1 MSQFHKAERKKGK
14 LRLGIAGPAGSGKTY
29 SALLIAFGLGGRV
42 AMIDTERGS
51 GELYDHLGAYD
62 VCTIEAPFEP
72 RKYVEAIHA
81 AEDLGYETIITDSL
95 SHAWVGQGGLL
106 DVHGHIADKTGNS
119 WSAWRQVTPKHN
131 ELVDAMLQS
140 SCHVIAAMRSKME
153 YTQVEE
159 NGKKQVKKLGMSP
172 IQRDG
177 MEYEFTVF
185 IDLDHHHTATATK
198 DRTTLFDG
206 QYFVPTVETG
216 KTLLAWLEND
226 GRVEPEFARQE
237 KTVSAQASAQTG
249 ARTEGKPGRK
259 AAALEAATKAPVN
272 ESGSKT
278 RQETASPADGPAQ
291 PETRPATNQPAANQ
305 PAAETKLEPAP
316 RKPAPEQVETKDASE
331 SAPTRSTGPSVLKP
345 LFARI
350 GNLNLPGDAYKR
362 YCYKRYGVASMTELS
377 PEQITEQVKILDS
390 LKRPARLKEF
400 RAVLEG
406 FGGNGGAAGES
417 AGDGAPIQPHTMN
430 AASAV
435 TETKRGNQVDPAQIP
450 AQASAGAASRAAG
463 GFNLF

>member
-14 LRLGIAGPAGSGKTY
+14 LRLAIAGPAGSGKTY
-29 SALLIAFGLGGRV
+29 SALLIALGLGGRI

-51 GELYDHLGAYD
+51 GELYDHLGEYD
-62 VCTIEAPFEP
+62 ACTIHPPFEP
-72 RKYVEAIHA
+72 KKYVETIRA
-81 AEDLGYETIITDSL
+81 AEDLGYETIIIDSL

-140 SCHVIAAMRSKME
+140 KCHIIATMRSKME
-153 YTQVEE
+153 YAQVEE

-185 IDLDHHHTATATK
+185 IDLDQQHTATTTK

-216 KTLLAWLEND
+216 RTLLAWLENNGQAAPGAVD
-226 GRVEPEFARQE
+226 QERPLTGRQQEEAQHNKGKAGATTKTEAAESRQ
-237 KTVSAQASAQTG
+237 
-249 ARTEGKPGRK
+249 K
-259 AAALEAATKAPVN
+259 AAPSPQAQQTDETGKASVATSPQ
-272 ESGSKT
+272 G
-278 RQETASPADGPAQ
+278 ET
-291 PETRPATNQPAANQ
+291 
-305 PAAETKLEPAP
+305 
-316 RKPAPEQVETKDASE
+316 KPAP
-331 SAPTRSTGPSVLKP
+331 TGMADGMKS

-350 GNLNLPGDAYKR
+350 GALDLPREGYKR
-362 YCYKRYGVASMTELS
+362 YCYKRYGIASMTKMT
-377 PEQITEQVKILDS
+377 PEQIAEQAKILDS

-400 RAVLEG
+400 KAVLEG
-406 FGGNGGAAGES
+406 FGDNGQGTGGAATMS
-417 AGDGAPIQPHTMN
+417 APSLN
-430 AASAV
+430 AAATGTV
-435 TETKRGNQVDPAQIP
+435 PIP
-450 AQASAGAASRAAG
+450 VQAAAGIAPAAG
-463 GFNLF
+463 GFDLF

>member
-72 RKYVEAIHA
+72 RKYVEAIHT
-81 AEDLGYETIITDSL
+81 AEDLGYETIIIDSL

-140 SCHVIAAMRSKME
+140 RCHVIAAMRSKME

-206 QYFVPTVETG
+206 QYFAPTVETG

-226 GRVEPEFARQE
+226 GKAEPEFGHRE

-259 AAALEAATKAPVN
+259 AAASEAETKAPVN

-278 RQETASPADGPAQ
+278 KEGSASPAGASAQ
-291 PETRPATNQPAANQ
+291 PETRSATNQPTANQ
-305 PAAETKLEPAP
+305 PAAETKPVPSP
-316 RKPAPEQVETKDASE
+316 RKPAPEHAETKAAPE
-331 SAPTRSTGPSVLKP
+331 STMTGPTGMSGLKP
-345 LFARI
+345 LFA
-350 GNLNLPGDAYKR
+350 
-362 YCYKRYGVASMTELS
+362 
-377 PEQITEQVKILDS
+377 
-390 LKRPARLKEF
+390 
-400 RAVLEG
+400 
-406 FGGNGGAAGES
+406 
-417 AGDGAPIQPHTMN
+417 
-430 AASAV
+430 
-435 TETKRGNQVDPAQIP
+435 
-450 AQASAGAASRAAG
+450 
-463 GFNLF
+463 

>member
-14 LRLGIAGPAGSGKTY
+14 LRLAIAGPAGSGKTY
-29 SALLIAFGLGGRV
+29 SALLIGLGLGGRI

-51 GELYDHLGAYD
+51 GELYDHLGEYD
-62 VCTIEAPFEP
+62 ACTIQPPFEP
-72 RKYVEAIHA
+72 RKYVETIRA
-81 AEDLGYETIITDSL
+81 AEDLGYETIIIDSL

-140 SCHVIAAMRSKME
+140 KCHVIATMRSKME
-153 YTQVEE
+153 YAQVEE

-185 IDLDHHHTATATK
+185 IDLDQQHTATTTK

-216 KTLLAWLEND
+216 RTLLAWLENN
-226 GRVEPEFARQE
+226 GQPSMGAVAQE
-237 KTVSAQASAQTG
+237 KSFAGRQQEETRGDRGKVPAASAEVATLQRKTAPSPLACPTG
-249 ARTEGKPGRK
+249 EMGKPS
-259 AAALEAATKAPVN
+259 ATATLES
-272 ESGSKT
+272 E
-278 RQETASPADGPAQ
+278 
-291 PETRPATNQPAANQ
+291 
-305 PAAETKLEPAP
+305 
-316 RKPAPEQVETKDASE
+316 RKPGSPDGMKN
-331 SAPTRSTGPSVLKP
+331 

-350 GNLNLPGDAYKR
+350 GALDLPREGYKR
-362 YCYKRYGVASMTELS
+362 YCYKRYGIFSMTEMT
-377 PEQITEQVKILDS
+377 PEQIAEQAKILDS

-400 RAVLEG
+400 KAVLEG
-406 FGGNGGAAGES
+406 FGDNGQGKGGAAS
-417 AGDGAPIQPHTMN
+417 MN
-430 AASAV
+430 APSPLNASAV
-435 TETKRGNQVDPAQIP
+435 GMAPIP
-450 AQASAGAASRAAG
+450 VQTAAGSAQAAAG
-463 GFNLF
+463 GFDLF

>member
-14 LRLGIAGPAGSGKTY
+14 LRLAIAGPAGSGKTY
-29 SALLIAFGLGGRV
+29 SALLIALGLGGRI

-51 GELYDHLGAYD
+51 GELYDHLGEYD
-62 VCTIEAPFEP
+62 ACTIHPPFEP
-72 RKYVEAIHA
+72 RKYVETIRA
-81 AEDLGYETIITDSL
+81 AEDLGYETIIIDSL

-140 SCHVIAAMRSKME
+140 KCHVIATMRSKME
-153 YTQVEE
+153 YAQVEE

-185 IDLDHHHTATATK
+185 IDLDQQHTATTTK

-216 KTLLAWLEND
+216 RTLLAWLENN
-226 GRVEPEFARQE
+226 GQVVPGAVAQE
-237 KTVSAQASAQTG
+237 KPLVGRQQEEAQGDRGKVGAAKAEAFPQKVATQQAGSTGRDAASATLPPAGQAVQSEKDDETG
-249 ARTEGKPGRK
+249 KASA
-259 AAALEAATKAPVN
+259 AAALSQQAWQTGETGKHSAAATPQGEKKQATPVGMSN
-272 ESGSKT
+272 GLKT
-278 RQETASPADGPAQ
+278 
-291 PETRPATNQPAANQ
+291 
-305 PAAETKLEPAP
+305 
-316 RKPAPEQVETKDASE
+316 
-331 SAPTRSTGPSVLKP
+331 
-345 LFARI
+345 LFAKI
-350 GNLNLPGDAYKR
+350 GALDLPREGYKR
-362 YCYKRYGVASMTELS
+362 YCYKRYGIASLTEMT
-377 PEQITEQVKILDS
+377 PEQIAEQAKILDS

-406 FGGNGGAAGES
+406 FGGNGQGTERTASMSAPSLNASATEAAPVSVRGAG
-417 AGDGAPIQPHTMN
+417 GPVPIASQ
-430 AASAV
+430 AASGTA
-435 TETKRGNQVDPAQIP
+435 T
-450 AQASAGAASRAAG
+450 AAG
-463 GFNLF
+463 GFDLF

>member
-62 VCTIEAPFEP
+62 ACTIEAPFEP

-81 AEDLGYETIITDSL
+81 AEDLGYETIIIDSL

-140 SCHVIAAMRSKME
+140 RCHVIAAMRSKME

-226 GRVEPEFARQE
+226 GKAEPEFARRE
-237 KTVSAQASAQTG
+237 KPVSAQTG
-249 ARTEGKPGRK
+249 AQTGLRNEGKPGRK
-259 AAALEAATKAPVN
+259 AAASEADTK
-272 ESGSKT
+272 T
-278 RQETASPADGPAQ
+278 
-291 PETRPATNQPAANQ
+291 
-305 PAAETKLEPAP
+305 
-316 RKPAPEQVETKDASE
+316 APE
-331 SAPTRSTGPSVLKP
+331 STATGHSVLKP

-350 GNLNLPGDAYKR
+350 GNLDLPREAYKR

-390 LKRPARLKEF
+390 LKRPTRLKEF

-406 FGGNGGAAGES
+406 FGGNGACDRYSVGS
-417 AGDGAPIQPHTMN
+417 ASPACMN
-430 AASAV
+430 ASRRSTHV
-435 TETKRGNQVDPAQIP
+435 PQVPQWIAP
-450 AQASAGAASRAAG
+450 P
-463 GFNLF
+463 L

>member
-72 RKYVEAIHA
+72 RKYVEAIHT
-81 AEDLGYETIITDSL
+81 AEDLGYETIIIDSL

-140 SCHVIAAMRSKME
+140 RCHVIAAMRSKME

-177 MEYEFTVF
+177 MEYEFTVL

-226 GRVEPEFARQE
+226 GKTEPEFARRE
-237 KTVSAQASAQTG
+237 KTGNAQASAQTG

-259 AAALEAATKAPVN
+259 AAASEAETKAPVN
-272 ESGSKT
+272 ESGSKMKEGT
-278 RQETASPADGPAQ
+278 TSPAGVPAQ
-291 PETRPATNQPAANQ
+291 PETGPATNQPGANQ
-305 PAAETKLEPAP
+305 AAAETKPEPAP
-316 RKPAPEQVETKDASE
+316 RKPAPEQAETKV
-331 SAPTRSTGPSVLKP
+331 APETTPTGSTGHSGLKP

-350 GNLNLPGDAYKR
+350 GSLDLPGDAYKR

-406 FGGNGGAAGES
+406 FGGNGQGAGGSASMSAPSLNAAGTAAAPVS
-417 AGDGAPIQPHTMN
+417 VQGTTGPIPIASHAAAGTAT
-430 AASAV
+430 
-435 TETKRGNQVDPAQIP
+435 
-450 AQASAGAASRAAG
+450 AAG
-463 GFNLF
+463 GFDLF

>member
-14 LRLGIAGPAGSGKTY
+14 LRLAIAGPAGSGKTY
-29 SALLIAFGLGGRV
+29 SALLIALGLGGRI

-51 GELYDHLGAYD
+51 GELYDHLGEYD
-62 VCTIEAPFEP
+62 ACTIHPPFEP
-72 RKYVEAIHA
+72 KKYVETIRA
-81 AEDLGYETIITDSL
+81 AEDLGYETIIIDSL

-140 SCHVIAAMRSKME
+140 KCHIIATMRSKME
-153 YTQVEE
+153 YAQVEE

-185 IDLDHHHTATATK
+185 IDLDQQHTATTTK

-216 KTLLAWLEND
+216 KTLLAWLENN
-226 GRVEPEFARQE
+226 GQASPGAVAQE
-237 KTVSAQASAQTG
+237 KPLTG
-249 ARTEGKPGRK
+249 QMKEESQENRGK
-259 AAALEAATKAPVN
+259 AAAMTKTEATALQQKAASTQLARQTD
-272 ESGSKT
+272 ETGEGSVAPMQGEAKPDMPAGMTDGLKT
-278 RQETASPADGPAQ
+278 
-291 PETRPATNQPAANQ
+291 
-305 PAAETKLEPAP
+305 
-316 RKPAPEQVETKDASE
+316 
-331 SAPTRSTGPSVLKP
+331 

-350 GNLNLPGDAYKR
+350 GALDLPREGYKR
-362 YCYKRYGVASMTELS
+362 YCYKRYGIASMTEMS
-377 PEQITEQVKILDS
+377 PEQIAEQAKLLDS

-400 RAVLEG
+400 RTVLEG
-406 FGGNGGAAGES
+406 FGGNGQGAGGSASMSAPSLNAVGTEAAPVSTRGAGR
-417 AGDGAPIQPHTMN
+417 P
-430 AASAV
+430 ASIPVQAV
-435 TETKRGNQVDPAQIP
+435 P
-450 AQASAGAASRAAG
+450 GAASAAG
-463 GFNLF
+463 GFDLF